1 MIESPA
7 DARFFRRVDA
17 LEAGRRDES
26 RSFGSM
32 SFSDYLT
39 QLQQVTFGV
48 GGNTYTLP
56 VMTTQQG
63 QRQEDPDTTFA
74 SYTQG
79 VYKADGVVFAVMAA
93 RSLLL
98 SETCFKFR
106 NLSDRRIF
114 GGPGLRLLEEP
125 WPNGTTGE
133 LLTRL
138 EQDVSL
144 AGNAFVLRDGNRL
157 RRLRP
162 DRVSLLL
169 GSKRDEADPAAHF
182 DVEVIGYLYR
192 DPATPGSMQHFSTD
206 DVAHWSPVP
215 DPTAPYR
222 GMSWLQPVIRE
233 VMSDQ
238 AATIHKQRF
247 FENAA
252 TPNLA
257 VKFPES
263 IKTKEQFEQIRDAMD
278 ASHAGASNAWKTL
291 YLAAGADVSVVGAD
305 MKSLD
310 FKSIQGTYETRICNA
325 ARVPAVVA
333 GVSEGLSGSSLN
345 AGNFSQARRLFVD
358 GWYRPHVRSLC
369 AALSRVV
376 KAPAGAELWYDDTD
390 IGMLRE
396 DVKDAAEIAGK
407 QASAVRQAIEAGF
420 EPDAAV
426 EFVMS
431 NDPSK
436 LMGAHT
442 GLSSVQLQPPMDPN
456 APATDGGD
464 EGQGENDST
473 PTGGADDE

>member
-7 DARFFRRVDA
+7 DARFFRRIDA
-17 LEAGRRDES
+17 LESGRRDES
-26 RSFGSM
+26 RGAGGM
-32 SFSDYLT
+32 SFSDYMT

-48 GGNTYTLP
+48 GGNSYTLP
-56 VMTTQQG
+56 MMTTQSG
-63 QRQEDPDTTFA
+63 SRQEDPDGSFQ
-74 SYTQG
+74 SYTSG
-79 VYKADGVVFAVMAA
+79 IYKADGVVFAVMAA

-98 SETCFKFR
+98 SETAFKFR
-106 NLSDRRIF
+106 NVSDRHLF
-114 GGPGLRLLEEP
+114 GGVGLRLLEEP

-138 EQDVSL
+138 EQDVTL
-144 AGNAFVLRDGNRL
+144 AGNAYVMRDGRRL
-157 RRLRP
+157 RRLDP
-162 DRVSLLL
+162 SKVSILL
-169 GSKRDEADPAAHF
+169 GSDRDPADPTAQY
-182 DVEVIGYLYR
+182 DVEVIGYVY
-192 DPATPGSMQHFSTD
+192 DDKSSGSARKVFSPEQ
-206 DVAHWSPVP
+206 VAHWSPIP
-215 DPTAPYR
+215 DPACSYR
-222 GMSWLQPVIRE
+222 GMSWLTPVLRE
-233 VMSDQ
+233 IMSDQ

-257 VKFPES
+257 IKFPES

-278 ASHAGASNAWKTL
+278 SSHAGATNAWKTL

-305 MKSLD
+305 FKSLD

-325 ARVPAVVA
+325 GRVPAVVA

-369 AALSRVV
+369 AALARLVP
-376 KAPAGAELWYDDTD
+376 APAGAELWYDDTD

-396 DVKDAAEIAGK
+396 DVKDAAEIAGQ
-407 QASAVRQAIEAGF
+407 QASAIRQAIEAGF

-426 EFVMS
+426 DFVMS
-431 NDPSK
+431 NDPAK
-436 LMGAHT
+436 LSGKHT
-442 GLSSVQLQPPMDPN
+442 GNVSVQLQPP
-456 APATDGGD
+456 GLH
-464 EGQGENDST
+464 EGQGENDSP